1 MATIKCP
8 AIEKP
13 VIPFSCDVLRSA
25 SKMHYQETSGEW
37 KPVQPERWEN
47 WTVLAETKDGARKI
61 AEYHFYQ
68 SNSENIKI
76 SELLTTP
83 EME

>member
-1 MATIKCP
+1 MPIIKCP

-13 VIPFSCDVLRSA
+13 MKQFFCEVLRTA
-25 SKMHYQETSGEW
+25 SSMHYQEYTGEW

-47 WTVLAETKDGARKI
+47 WTVLAETKEGAKKI

-68 SNSENIKI
+68 SHSDNIKI
-76 SELLTTP
+76 SETVSSTYR
-83 EME
+83 